1 MDSEMMDR
9 FATMKKNLLA
19 IRKDQLDNNTRLTT
33 LQNSQLVDELSYQS
47 MNTAKVVLKNL

>member
-1 MDSEMMDR
+1 MDR